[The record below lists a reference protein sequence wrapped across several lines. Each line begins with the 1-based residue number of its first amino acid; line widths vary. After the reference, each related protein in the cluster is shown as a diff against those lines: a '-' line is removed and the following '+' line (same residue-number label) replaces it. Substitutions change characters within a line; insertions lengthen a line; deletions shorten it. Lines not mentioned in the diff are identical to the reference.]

1 MTSFLIQEGV
11 QSEFKVLSGLHDIFY
26 DTEKPVVLDDEW
38 YWLAKIKE
46 KRIFA
51 KAKFEAQKELL
62 QHV

>member
-38 YWLAKIKE
+38 Y
-46 KRIFA
+46 
-51 KAKFEAQKELL
+51 
-62 QHV
+62 